1 MRSLRVEIMLPIP
14 LPDDGTEMDAV
25 KAFAE
30 LPAAVRA
37 RALALRNA
45 IRDAV
50 ADARSLGPHEAVR
63 ATMHVCT
70 HSPDGAPTGCGDLVE
85 IR

>member
-1 MRSLRVEIMLPIP
+1 MRSLRVEIRLPIP
-14 LPDDGTEMDAV
+14 LPDGGTEMDAV

-45 IRDAV
+45 IRAAW
-50 ADARSLGPHEAVR
+50 ADARDLGEHEKAR
-63 ATMHVCT
+63 ATMHCCT
-70 HSPDGAPTGCGDLVE
+70 HGPDGSQGSCGELVE

>member
-1 MRSLRVEIMLPIP
+1 MRSLRVDIMLPFA
-14 LPDDGTEMDAV
+14 LPDDGTEMDAA

-30 LPAAVRA
+30 LPLAVRT

-50 ADARSLGPHEAVR
+50 ADARPLGLMEPVK

-70 HSPDGAPTGCGDLVE
+70 HGPDGALTGCGPVVV
-85 IR
+85 IK

>member
-14 LPDDGTEMDAV
+14 LPDEGDEMDAT

-30 LPAAVRA
+30 LPPAVRA
-37 RALALRNA
+37 RALALRDA
-45 IRDAV
+45 IRAAW
-50 ADARSLGPHEAVR
+50 ADVRDLGEHERARAM
-63 ATMHVCT
+63 MHVCV
-70 HSPDGAPTGCGDLVE
+70 HSPDGSSSGCGPLVE

>member
-14 LPDDGTEMDAV
+14 LPDEGDEMDAV

-30 LPAAVRA
+30 LPPAVRA
-37 RALALRNA
+37 RALALRVA
-45 IRDAV
+45 IRAAW
-50 ADARSLGPHEAVR
+50 ADVRDLGEHEKAR
-63 ATMHVCT
+63 ATMHCCR
-70 HSPDGAPTGCGDLVE
+70 HDPSGANQACGPEVD

>member
-14 LPDDGTEMDAV
+14 LPDGGTEMDAV

-37 RALALRNA
+37 RALALRNMKEL
-45 IRDAV
+45 R
-50 ADARSLGPHEAVR
+50 
-63 ATMHVCT
+63 
-70 HSPDGAPTGCGDLVE
+70 
-85 IR
+85 